1 MSDYQLTDTEQ
12 DILKVLK
19 YTIDYTKDTPSL
31 KPVREEMDANI
42 ATSKALLR
50 SLGREDLLENMV
62 VEKLPVSKRR
72 IVVRSWDNLVKDANE
87 QILGNIT
94 FEDLFSPAEIAANR
108 AYIQKLHDDFNAI
121 HKFDFIDGCIPII
134 AGTIGGVLDFL
145 FGGFVRV
152 ASGKSVPGVFS
163 KYVGNLFDKALP
175 LDKIAELE
183 KLAKVTY
190 DAQDNRNTS
199 VYVDGLSSHYHR
211 LYSVGH
217 DPILGIAAGTLD
229 MLRRTMLTIDRNG
242 KFAIQPM
249 AVYDDRQAQN
259 VFEALT
265 KVCLHHLSDV
275 NTQAGLPVP
284 FMTLFN
290 TLQVG
295 SIGEENQ
302 NVAEVVR
309 GMYRQGYD
317 FRHFCSMS
325 IPVMIIEV
333 LVRLFY
339 FAKRLHDGHTFKEA
353 IPFGSRRKKP
363 KLGTMLFIAHSVSAA
378 INAGKIALT
387 RNPLDINYA
396 QWIFWAGYSFRQLH
410 WVLREKPML
419 RDQYVSGMLE
429 GEWATLS
436 ASIDELWQQ
445 MTDDAIIVF
454 E

>member
-1 MSDYQLTDTEQ
+1 
-12 DILKVLK
+12 
-19 YTIDYTKDTPSL
+19 
-31 KPVREEMDANI
+31 
-42 ATSKALLR
+42 
-50 SLGREDLLENMV
+50 
-62 VEKLPVSKRR
+62 LP
-72 IVVRSWDNLVKDANE
+72 
-87 QILGNIT
+87 
-94 FEDLFSPAEIAANR
+94 P
-108 AYIQKLHDDFNAI
+108 
-121 HKFDFIDGCIPII
+121 
-134 AGTIGGVLDFL
+134 
-145 FGGFVRV
+145 
-152 ASGKSVPGVFS
+152 
-163 KYVGNLFDKALP
+163 
-175 LDKIAELE
+175 DKIAELE

-199 VYVDGLSSHYHR
+199 VYVDGLSSYYHR
-211 LYSVGH
+211 LHQVGH

-229 MLRRTMLTIDRNG
+229 MLRGTMLTFDRNG
-242 KFAIQPM
+242 KFAIQSM

-284 FMTLFN
+284 FMTLFS

-302 NVAEVVR
+302 NVAAVVR

-325 IPVMIIEV
+325 ISVMIVEV
-333 LVRLFY
+333 LVRLLY
-339 FAKRLHDGHTFKEA
+339 FAKRLHDGHTIEEA
-353 IPFGSRRKKP
+353 IPLGTRSQKP

-378 INAGKIALT
+378 INTLKVALT
-387 RNPLDINYA
+387 RNPLNINYA

-410 WVLREKPML
+410 WVLRAKPKL
-419 RDQYVSGMLE
+419 REQYISEALDN
-429 GEWATLS
+429 EWIALNEN
-436 ASIDELWQQ
+436 IDALWQQ